1 MNEADDEEWLGIIR
15 HNYDIYLPE
24 MPPAAV
30 LTAAVS
36 VTVEL
41 LKVALKIPEPG
52 DFGENPFGVADF
64 PLCQGEPDLRGLRE
78 KVLFGDTGKEF
89 FGDTPLALGI
99 NGKGP
104 KNVLCMVGGVR
115 ADTGVVRSLEKE
127 ERMAD
132 VRIEGGLRL
141 CGISMEG
148 ALG

>member
-1 MNEADDEEWLGIIR
+1 
-15 HNYDIYLPE
+15 

-41 LKVALKIPEPG
+41 LKVALKIPEAG
-52 DFGENPFGVADF
+52 DFGENPFGVPVF
-64 PLCQGEPDLRGLRE
+64 PLLRGEPDLRGLRE
-78 KVLFGDTGKEF
+78 NVLFGETGKEF

-99 NGKGP
+99 KGKGP
-104 KNVLCMVGGVR
+104 KKVEVLCTAGGVR

-127 ERMAD
+127 ERMED
-132 VRIEGGLRL
+132 IRMDGGRSFW
-141 CGISMEG
+141 GISMDG